1 MDFDSWCKMPSTSK
15 SGFIISVAVP
25 VPLRRTFDYRS
36 ENDIEPGSRVLLP
49 FRNRQLVGVVVPVS
63 PDRSVRKHKSII
75 QVLDDRPSISPAML
89 EFYAWSAS
97 YYHYPIGEVIHT
109 ALPPN
114 LRKAVRLYDPDTPE
128 HYMQNPNISEHEV
141 LNTLARAPKQE
152 QLYSSLANGLCLCL
166 DEIKRLPQVSGIRD
180 VRGGMQNLK
189 KKGLII
195 QTHRPADEMR
205 PFEDLLNS
213 EQSVALSNIKATEK
227 GFHTHL
233 VHGITGSG
241 KTEIYLHAIHDCLSR
256 GQQVLVL
263 VPEISLTKQFV
274 ERFVNR
280 FGNRVHCYHS
290 GINKT
295 QRYLTWWK
303 ARNGTAGVILGTR
316 SAVFMPIL
324 DLGGIVVDE
333 EHDLSFKQMDGFR
346 YHARDL
352 AIKRASLQDIP
363 VILGSATPSMESMQN
378 AHSGKYHLSILRKR
392 AGEANLPE
400 IRFLDL
406 RQQPARYGLSP
417 SLISAIRKQLES
429 SQQTILYINRRGY
442 APVAECP
449 NCRWRACCDRCDTY
463 LTYHKTSHRL
473 CCHYCGK
480 TFETPEICPQCRS
493 EVFFRGAGT
502 QRIEESLGKLF
513 PDASILRFDRDRI
526 RSFRQLQ
533 DTLDAI
539 NSRQADIIVGTRM
552 ISKGHD
558 FHGVTLVGI
567 INADQGL
574 FSVDFRAPEQ
584 LFQDLLQVSGR
595 SGRGQDPGRV
605 FIQTHHPDNPYME
618 MVRNQDYDS
627 FFESC
632 REERKLAHVPPFS
645 SFALWRVE
653 SREREDGF
661 RLLRTIK
668 QYGDSLLASMNLTA
682 VQIMDPVDS
691 PILRIDEWHR
701 SQLLV
706 NSNTRADLHQILKH
720 WVHSIENI
728 PSNQK
733 LRWSLD
739 IDPMEMY

>member
-1 MDFDSWCKMPSTSK
+1 MPPASK

-25 VPLRRTFDYRS
+25 VPLRRAFDYRS
-36 ENDIEPGSRVLLP
+36 KSDIEPGSRVLIP
-49 FRNRQLVGVVVPVS
+49 FRNRQLVGVVVPLP
-63 PDRSVRKHKSII
+63 PDKSVRKHKNII
-75 QVLDDRPSISPAML
+75 HVLDDQPSISPTML
-89 EFYAWSAS
+89 EFYIWSAS
-97 YYHYPIGEVIHT
+97 YYHHPIGEVIHA

-128 HYMQNPNISEHEV
+128 YYMQNPDIPEYE
-141 LNTLARAPKQE
+141 TLDTLSRAPKQE
-152 QLYSSLANGLCLCL
+152 QLFLSLSNGQCLRL
-166 DEIKRLPQVSGIRD
+166 DEIEKLAQVSDIRD
-180 VRGGMQNLK
+180 VRGGMQSLIR
-189 KKGLII
+189 KGLVIHS
-195 QTHRPADEMR
+195 HRPVNGTR
-205 PFEDLLNS
+205 PFESTLNQ
-213 EQSVALSNIKATEK
+213 EQSRSLSKIKSTEK

-241 KTEIYLHAIHDCLSR
+241 KTEVYLHAIHDCLNR

-263 VPEISLTKQFV
+263 VPEISLTKQLV

-280 FGNRVHCYHS
+280 FGDRVHCYHS

-295 QRYLTWWK
+295 QRYRTWWK
-303 ARNGTAGVILGTR
+303 AGNGTAGVILGTR

-324 DLGGIVVDE
+324 NLARIVVDE

-352 AIKRASLQDIP
+352 AIKRASLQNIP

-378 AHSGKYHLSILRKR
+378 ARSGKYHLSTLRKR
-392 AGEANLPE
+392 AGEANLPK
-400 IRFLDL
+400 IQFIDL
-406 RQQPARYGLSP
+406 RQQSTRYGLSP
-417 SLISAIRKQLES
+417 SLISAIKKQLER

-442 APVAECP
+442 APIAECP
-449 NCRWRACCDRCDTY
+449 NCKWRACCDRCDAY
-463 LTYHKTSHRL
+463 LTYHKTSDRL

-480 TFETPEICPQCRS
+480 TFETPGICPQCRS
-493 EVFFRGAGT
+493 ELFFRGAGT
-502 QRIEESLGKLF
+502 QRIEESLEKLF
-513 PDASILRFDRDRI
+513 PDASILRFDRDRV

-539 NSRQADIIVGTRM
+539 NSGQADIIVGTRM

-567 INADQGL
+567 VNADHGL

-605 FIQTHHPDNPYME
+605 LIQTHHPDNPYME
-618 MVRNQDYDS
+618 MVRTQDYDL
-627 FFESC
+627 FFEAC

-653 SREREDGF
+653 SRKREDGF
-661 RLLRTIK
+661 RFLRKIK
-668 QYGDSLLASMNLTA
+668 QYGDSLLASMNLEA
-682 VQIMDPVDS
+682 VQIMDPVHS
-691 PILRIDEWHR
+691 PTPRIDEWHR

-706 NSNTRADLHQILKH
+706 NATTRAHLHQILKH
-720 WVHSIENI
+720 WVCWAENT
-728 PSNQK
+728 STSQK

>member
-1 MDFDSWCKMPSTSK
+1 MPSTSK
-15 SGFIISVAVP
+15 PRFIISVAVP
-25 VPLRRTFDYRS
+25 VPLRRAFDYRS
-36 ENDIEPGSRVLLP
+36 ETDIQPGSRVLIP
-49 FRNRQLVGVVVPVS
+49 FRSRQLVGVVMPVP
-63 PDRSVRKHKSII
+63 PDKSIRKYKNVI
-75 QVLDDRPSISPAML
+75 RVLDDQPSIPPGML
-89 EFYAWSAS
+89 EFYIWSAN
-97 YYHYPIGEVIHT
+97 YYHHPIGEVIHA

-114 LRKAVRLYDPDTPE
+114 LRKAVKLYDPDTPE
-128 HYMQNPNISEHEV
+128 YYMQNTSMPEQEV
-141 LNTLARAPKQE
+141 LNTLTRAQKQTR
-152 QLYSSLANGLCLCL
+152 LYSSLSNGQCLSVN
-166 DEIKRLPQVSGIRD
+166 EIQKLPQISDIRN
-180 VRGGMQNLK
+180 VRSGMQNLIS
-189 KKGLII
+189 KGLVT
-195 QTHRPADEMR
+195 QTHRPVDETR
-205 PFEDLLNS
+205 PFEGTLNP
-213 EQSVALSNIKATEK
+213 EQSKALSNIKTTEQE
-227 GFHTHL
+227 FHTHL

-241 KTEIYLHAIHDCLSR
+241 KTEIYLHAIHDCLDQ

-263 VPEISLTKQFV
+263 VPEISLTKQLV

-280 FGNRVHCYHS
+280 FGDRVHCYHS
-290 GINKT
+290 GVSKT
-295 QRYLTWWK
+295 QRYRTWWK
-303 ARNGTAGVILGTR
+303 AGNGTAGVILGTR

-324 DLGGIVVDE
+324 NLARIVVDE

-363 VILGSATPSMESMQN
+363 ITLGSATPSMESMQN
-378 AHSGKYHLSILRKR
+378 AHSGKYHLSTLRKR
-392 AGEANLPE
+392 AGEANLPK
-400 IRFLDL
+400 IQFIDL

-417 SLISAIRKQLES
+417 PLISAIRKQLEN

-442 APVAECP
+442 APIAECP
-449 NCRWRACCDRCDTY
+449 NCKWRACCDRCDAY
-463 LTYHKTSHRL
+463 LTYHKTSDRL

-480 TFETPEICPQCRS
+480 TLETPEICPQCRS
-493 EVFFRGAGT
+493 NLFFHGAGT
-502 QRIEESLGKLF
+502 QRIEESLEKLF

-539 NSRQADIIVGTRM
+539 NSGQADIIVGTRM

-574 FSVDFRAPEQ
+574 FSIDFRAPEQ

-605 FIQTHHPDNPYME
+605 LIQTYHPDNPYME

-632 REERKLAHVPPFS
+632 REERKLAPVPPFS
-645 SFALWRVE
+645 NFALWRVE
-653 SREREDGF
+653 SREREDG
-661 RLLRTIK
+661 LRFLRKIK
-668 QYGDSLLASMNLTA
+668 QYGDSMLASGNLKS
-682 VQIMDPVDS
+682 VQIMDPVHS

-706 NSNTRADLHQILKH
+706 NSTTRAHLHQVLKH
-720 WVHSIENI
+720 WVYWVENI
-728 PSNQK
+728 PTSQK

>member
-1 MDFDSWCKMPSTSK
+1 MPSTKK
-15 SGFIISVAVP
+15 SGFMISVAVP

-36 ENDIEPGSRVLLP
+36 EVDIKPGSRVLIP
-49 FRNRQLVGVVVPVS
+49 FAHRHLVGVVVPVP
-63 PDRSVRKHKSII
+63 PDKSVRKHKNVIH
-75 QVLDDRPSISPAML
+75 VLDDRPSISPTML
-89 EFYAWSAS
+89 EFYTWSAN
-97 YYHYPIGEVIHT
+97 YYHHPIGEVIHA

-114 LRKAVRLYDPDTPE
+114 LRKAVKLYDPDTPE
-128 HYMQNPNISEHEV
+128 YYMQNSDIPEHEA
-141 LNTLARAPKQE
+141 LSMLTRAPKQE
-152 QLYSSLANGLCLCL
+152 QLYSSLSKGKCLCF
-166 DEIKRLPQVSGIRD
+166 DEIQKLPQVSDIRNI
-180 VRGGMQNLK
+180 RGGLQNLT
-189 KKGLII
+189 KKGLVI
-195 QTHRPADEMR
+195 QTHRPAGDLR
-205 PFEDLLNS
+205 PFEGTLNP
-213 EQSVALSNIKATEK
+213 EQSEALSNIKAAEQ

-233 VHGITGSG
+233 IHGITGSG
-241 KTEIYLHAIHDCLSR
+241 KTEIYLQAIHDCLKQ

-263 VPEISLTKQFV
+263 VPEISLTEQLV

-280 FGNRVHCYHS
+280 FGDRVHCYHS
-290 GINKT
+290 GINKA
-295 QRYLTWWK
+295 QRYRTWWK

-324 DLGGIVVDE
+324 DLARIVVDE

-352 AIKRASLQDIP
+352 AIKRASLHDVPI
-363 VILGSATPSMESMQN
+363 ILGSATPSIESMQN
-378 AHSGKYHLSILRKR
+378 AHSGKYHLSTLRKR
-392 AGEANLPE
+392 AGEANLPK
-400 IRFLDL
+400 IQFVDL
-406 RQQPARYGLSP
+406 RQQPTQHGLSP
-417 SLISAIRKQLES
+417 SLISAIRKQLEN

-442 APVAECP
+442 APIAECP
-449 NCRWRACCDRCDTY
+449 NCKWRACCDRCDTY
-463 LTYHKTSHRL
+463 LTYHKTSNRL

-493 EVFFRGAGT
+493 GLFFRGAGT
-502 QRIEESLGKLF
+502 QRIEESLGNLF

-526 RSFRQLQ
+526 RSFRQLR

-539 NSRQADIIVGTRM
+539 NSGQADIIVGTRM

-574 FSVDFRAPEQ
+574 FSIDFRAPEQ

-653 SREREDGF
+653 SRERQDGF
-661 RLLRTIK
+661 RFLRTVK
-668 QYGDSLLASMNLTA
+668 QYGDSLLASMNLAA
-682 VQIMDPVDS
+682 VKIMDPVDS

-701 SQLLV
+701 FQLLV
-706 NSNTRADLHQILKH
+706 NSTTRAHLHQLLKH
-720 WVHSIENI
+720 WVYSVESIPN
-728 PSNQK
+728 NQK